1 MANRNVSPNFTIE
14 DFRLEFNELSTDLGD
29 FNAGVTNSI
38 PSGAGTSSTAETAV
52 EQLVDDVN
60 KIMDGTYSF
69 TQTPSVNSEVLST
82 AGFSIAISIA
92 LS

>member
-1 MANRNVSPNFTIE
+1 MAHRTVSPNFTIE
-14 DFRLEFNELSTDLGD
+14 EFRLEFNELSHELGD
-29 FNAGVTNSI
+29 FNSGVINSI
-38 PSGAGTSSTAETAV
+38 PSGAGTSLTAESAV

-60 KIMDGTYSF
+60 KIIDGSYSF
-69 TQTPSVNSEVLST
+69 TQTPSVNSEALST